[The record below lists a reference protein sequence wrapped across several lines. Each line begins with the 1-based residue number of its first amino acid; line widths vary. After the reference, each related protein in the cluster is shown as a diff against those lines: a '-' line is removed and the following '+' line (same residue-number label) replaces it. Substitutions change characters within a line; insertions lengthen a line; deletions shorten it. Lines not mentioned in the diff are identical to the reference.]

1 MKTCVFS
8 CFVIVLVC
16 SQVLALEYTL
26 VCLKET
32 AYTERAELRSSD
44 LQKSI
49 AGAAVKFT
57 RGSYWP
63 VVAVEGVYQRKIESP
78 ETQSLIR
85 DNLYGGVRLVFPFFE
100 GGLRAAEVQEA
111 VAKKRQA
118 DYTFEDIK
126 KSVTVEV
133 ETAYLDFLTQKGTLK
148 SLEDQLVF
156 IRMIKYLRRRPIM

>member
-1 MKTCVFS
+1 MS
-8 CFVIVLVC
+8 
-16 SQVLALEYTL
+16 
-26 VCLKET
+26 
-32 AYTERAELRSSD
+32 ERDCIR
-44 LQKSI
+44 
-49 AGAAVKFT
+49 GARRFA

-63 VVAVEGVYQRKIESP
+63 TVAVEGMYQKRVESP
-78 ETQSLIR
+78 ETQSIIR
-85 DNLYGGVRLVFPFFE
+85 DNLYGGVRVVFPFFE
-100 GGLRAAEVQEA
+100 GGLRNAEVQEA

-156 IRMIKYLRRRPIM
+156 IRIIKHLRRRPIM